1 MKFEQPQSNEQK
13 RDNKRDIRLETT
25 QVPYE
30 RQELLDTLSK
40 RMRYVTS
47 ELQQVEELPP
57 SREKAARLRQ
67 LSNWYDALASASK
80 KFAQVTKEELA
91 DPALEGQVWV
101 SGDFQSR
108 LNEIAR
114 EEDEGREAVAR
125 MKSRVSRESEE
136 RESRENVR
144 FMEMQE
150 QEREMEE
157 QNLRAKLA
165 RTPIG
170 DRDVEMELEDQDID
184 QELTAEQAALA
195 EQPTQIKRRGRS
207 RAENDAYVA
216 QLGKKLGVGE
226 SMDFSPEKTV
236 VEPVSDVEDS
246 ELTEVEKSG
255 ERLTDNGRERM
266 RRLALMESMD
276 ELEDTAMEAMN
287 LVKIQWN
294 ELKGLNKRLEEL
306 RKQLSGGSDV
316 EQGVLAAVEA
326 AAQKVKEDGQ
336 AAWNDVLMIEKQIAS
351 VREELADLGGPIEQ
365 EQKTRKVEIPAHE
378 IKVPK
383 SRPRIRKSA

>member
-1 MKFEQPQSNEQK
+1 MKFEQPQSHEQK
-13 RDNKRDIRLETT
+13 RDNKRDIRLESI
-25 QVPYE
+25 QVPYQRE
-30 RQELLDTLSK
+30 ELLDMLSK
-40 RMRYVTS
+40 RMRYVTG

-67 LSNWYDALASASK
+67 LSNWYQALADAST
-80 KFAQVTKEELA
+80 KFSRVTKEELA

-125 MKSRVSRESEE
+125 LKSRISRESEE
-136 RESRENVR
+136 RQSRENIR

-157 QNLRAKLA
+157 ENIRQKLA

-184 QELTAEQAALA
+184 EELTAEQVALA
-195 EQPTQIKRRGRS
+195 KEPTQIKRRGRS

-216 QLGKKLGVGE
+216 SLGKKLE
-226 SMDFSPEKTV
+226 MDEPFADLAAEKTV
-236 VEPVSDVEDS
+236 VEPVMDVEDT
-246 ELTEVEKSG
+246 ELREEKSG
-255 ERLTDNGRERM
+255 ERLTENGREREH
-266 RRLALMESMD
+266 RLALMRGLE
-276 ELEDTAMEAMN
+276 ELEDISQEAMN
-287 LVKIQWN
+287 RVKIQAA
-294 ELKGLNKRLEEL
+294 ELKALNRRLTEVRE
-306 RKQLSGGSDV
+306 QLSGDTPV
-316 EQGVLAAVEA
+316 AQGVLAAVEA
-326 AAQKVKEDGQ
+326 ALVPQVQKIKEEGK

-351 VREELADLGGPIEQ
+351 VREQLTEAGGLVEQ
-365 EQKTRKVEIPAHE
+365 EEIPTRKVAI
-378 IKVPK
+378 PK
-383 SRPRIRKSA
+383 SRPRLRKSS